1 MQTWSGWRYKSENKA
16 RRCVVTVVIVIVV
29 NAATSKMNHQ
39 MQPDLSTIN
48 YGDNDNLNG
57 RGWWWLEFVVGVGL
71 LAS

>member
-1 MQTWSGWRYKSENKA
+1 M
-16 RRCVVTVVIVIVV
+16 VTVVIVV

-48 YGDNDNLNG
+48 YGDNDNPNG
-57 RGWWWLEFVVGVGL
+57 RGWWLLEFVVGVGL

>member
-39 MQPDLSTIN
+39 MQPDLSTMVTMTI
-48 YGDNDNLNG
+48 
-57 RGWWWLEFVVGVGL
+57 RMVVAGVCCGCGP
-71 LAS
+71 AR